1 MKVSYMNLQ
10 MHHQKSTR
18 VVSIMVLGVFLSLV
32 WWYLAMTG
40 NPSTRP
46 DLTISIISVLGGF
59 LPAAVGIWMLKAANI
74 SKKMTSC
81 ISFWGMLVFI
91 SYPGLITILFLTQ
104 TFMDH
109 PNVAPAWF
117 YHPGVLT
124 FNLMAV
130 LLIGPIADSL
140 GLKARMSE
148 FLKAEYSAKQGKFIL
163 IFCWWVWHLPFIFL
177 NGSALAAMNFPNSLM
192 AAYLVTILGVSWLL
206 SWGYDRERRLVL
218 FTAMKH
224 F

>member
-10 MHHQKSTR
+10 RYHQKSTR

-46 DLTISIISVLGGF
+46 DLTISIINMLGGF
-59 LPAAVGIWMLKAANI
+59 LPSAVGIWMLKAVNI
-74 SKKMTSC
+74 SKKMTSW
-81 ISFWGMLVFI
+81 ISFSGMLVFV
-91 SYPGLITILFLTQ
+91 SYPSMITILFLTQ

-109 PNVAPAWF
+109 PIVPPAWF

-140 GLKARMSE
+140 GLRS
-148 FLKAEYSAKQGKFIL
+148 QN
-163 IFCWWVWHLPFIFL
+163 V
-177 NGSALAAMNFPNSLM
+177 
-192 AAYLVTILGVSWLL
+192 
-206 SWGYDRERRLVL
+206 
-218 FTAMKH
+218 
-224 F
+224 